1 MTSPIDHLLARA
13 RLVDAPLP
21 APAPAP
27 TPSLRCPHSTEAA
40 PWIHDPAPRRAWDDR
55 TRDAAGDLRALCE
68 TIART
73 SLDSL
78 SHTFL
83 THTVPGE
90 PDTAR
95 VLGCLLQLGHVPDAA
110 RFWWQFAAGAGD
122 HTAAYCLA
130 LQHRSLGEEAAA
142 AHWLKQIPELTKSE
156 QPARTPPGQ
165 LAVIG
170 QPASLPTTL
179 RILNRLKPDRRL
191 RTRQP
196 LIAAVM
202 DYVVSTFKFVD
213 DDVELPV
220 TGPEFLSRIRALTA
234 PGALLPAHTSPP
246 DASPLPARSSVGTAI
261 RSAQR
266 RSTQR
271 RIVLDLRLVCV
282 PS

>member
-1 MTSPIDHLLARA
+1 IY
-13 RLVDAPLP
+13 
-21 APAPAP
+21 
-27 TPSLRCPHSTEAA
+27 
-40 PWIHDPAPRRAWDDR
+40 DPAPRRAWDDR

-68 TIART
+68 TIARA
-73 SLDSL
+73 SLESL

-83 THTVPGE
+83 THTVPSE

-122 HTAAYCLA
+122 HPAAYCLA

-142 AHWLKQIPELTKSE
+142 AHWMRQIPDLTDPE
-156 QPARTPPGQ
+156 EPARTPPGK
-165 LAVIG
+165 LDVIG
-170 QPASLPTTL
+170 QPATLPTTL

-191 RTRQP
+191 RIRQP

-220 TGPEFLSRIRALTA
+220 AGPEFHSRIRALTA
-234 PGALLPAHTSPP
+234 PGALLPARPP
-246 DASPLPARSSVGTAI
+246 GVSPLPARNSGGTAI

-266 RSTQR
+266 RSAPR